1 MENTEKSE
9 ERISSGKLNINKIN
23 EINETSEEESNKYLE
38 GNKNIN
44 YIENEKNNN
53 IIYESNYNKINKN
66 TIGENKIII
75 NETLNNNTFI
85 NFIEIKNN
93 YEPNNINNIN
103 NDLDFENEA
112 ITHIPDDGITN
123 KLIETFSPNKTLSGM
138 NKENVDNLIDIKKK
152 NTYRGKSMVNF
163 DFLPERGLKDDKLA
177 LLNDYLYG
185 NDFLSP
191 KNNKEKIHNSHNSF
205 NELNHY
211 NIDNDNEHNNNDNIK
226 EEKKEEI
233 YTQKNIIGMN
243 TPKRTIKK
251 MKFKIAIR

>member
-1 MENTEKSE
+1 MFN
-9 ERISSGKLNINKIN
+9 NKIKEN
-23 EINETSEEESNKYLE
+23 DDNK
-38 GNKNIN
+38 KA
-44 YIENEKNNN
+44 KNNGG
-53 IIYESNYNKINKN
+53 KN
-66 TIGENKIII
+66 TIII
-75 NETLNNNTFI
+75 NETSNNNTVI

-93 YEPNNINNIN
+93 YEPDNIKNNSDNE
-103 NDLDFENEA
+103 ND
-112 ITHIPDDGITN
+112 IPEDGKTN
-123 KLIETFSPNKTLSGM
+123 KLLETFSPYKTLSGM

-191 KNNKEKIHNSHNSF
+191 KNNKEKINNLHNSF

-226 EEKKEEI
+226 EEKK
-233 YTQKNIIGMN
+233 
-243 TPKRTIKK
+243 
-251 MKFKIAIR
+251 